1 MCVFVHMSVSECV
14 FCFPMAF
21 IKWKQE
27 GNIKKKMHYQKTP
40 WLKGQMGAGA
50 GQRKKVEKKGK
61 NGS

>member
-27 GNIKKKMHYQKTP
+27 GNIFKKNALPENTLAKRTN
-40 WLKGQMGAGA
+40 AGWGRA
-50 GQRKKVEKKGK
+50 EKESGKERKKW
-61 NGS
+61 